1 MYHHVS
7 LTNGLIHSLFQ
18 SISSMWWNRS
28 QPTPTFHILYAY
40 PVIYP
45 HYIMSQNRGKA
56 FQTTLAPWT
65 LRGSPTFWPPTSW
78 DQVASMPLPIF
89 LQFLLHLKMSVLYQI
104 QQGTHATCICWKK
117 SSTGTRWKFV
127 QNEVG
132 EQMFRKMTGA
142 VFWDQDWLMNEQSAV
157 FFPNYIAS
165 TTSQSLNR
173 KGVELKVL
181 VEYYHTATYTYWGMS
196 L

>member
-1 MYHHVS
+1 
-7 LTNGLIHSLFQ
+7 
-18 SISSMWWNRS
+18 
-28 QPTPTFHILYAY
+28 
-40 PVIYP
+40 
-45 HYIMSQNRGKA
+45 
-56 FQTTLAPWT
+56 
-65 LRGSPTFWPPTSW
+65 
-78 DQVASMPLPIF
+78 
-89 LQFLLHLKMSVLYQI
+89 
-104 QQGTHATCICWKK
+104 
-117 SSTGTRWKFV
+117 
-127 QNEVG
+127 
-132 EQMFRKMTGA
+132 MFRKMTGA